1 MHYSSAFKKYKYVLK
16 ENGPSWGLYSIESGI
31 SLTGGQWGQG
41 AVKQSPKLSK
51 MFLSRTFI
59 LLGYWG
65 GVLFYL
71 NFLGGRGI
79 FILKNQ
85 RI

>member
-1 MHYSSAFKKYKYVLK
+1 M
-16 ENGPSWGLYSIESGI
+16 
-31 SLTGGQWGQG
+31 G

-59 LLGYWG
+59 LLDYWG

-71 NFLGGRGI
+71 KFFLGGEA
-79 FILKNQ
+79 FLY
-85 RI
+85 